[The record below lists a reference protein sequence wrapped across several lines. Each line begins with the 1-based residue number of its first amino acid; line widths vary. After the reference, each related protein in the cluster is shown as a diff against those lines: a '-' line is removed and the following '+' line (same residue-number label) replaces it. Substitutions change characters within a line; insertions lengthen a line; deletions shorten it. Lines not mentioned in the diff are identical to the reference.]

1 MAIAYYA
8 LAYNISFKSVDTWCQ
23 PDLDVIMFQGSEIYK
38 AHKPSHSMYFSSD
51 ELPKKVKI
59 TSKTFD
65 SNQVFGLEFS
75 GYLHGLDSARDKST
89 LMHSVQCC
97 LSEHSLFSSLSTTH
111 SAQGFICTIDEFSV
125 GLMKTN
131 RGVFI
136 FDSHKRRSI
145 GRPCSNGKAVLLRFA
160 DESEA
165 CCYLVSM
172 YSDLCERKGAPLP
185 YELCLS
191 RFVEIGGSVAPIGQ
205 SQHKQSNGV
214 VVELLK
220 RER

>member
-1 MAIAYYA
+1 
-8 LAYNISFKSVDTWCQ
+8 
-23 PDLDVIMFQGSEIYK
+23 
-38 AHKPSHSMYFSSD
+38 
-51 ELPKKVKI
+51 
-59 TSKTFD
+59 
-65 SNQVFGLEFS
+65 
-75 GYLHGLDSARDKST
+75 
-89 LMHSVQCC
+89 MHSVHCC